1 MSAFISFCCLHA
13 AAVNAAYLRLSLT
26 WFLFRNRLEVSRPIS
41 TIDVVTDPSTGAIV
55 GFRELPVDAVQE
67 DLATPDRSMA
77 INRQPGSLEGKIPAT
92 LPN

>member
-1 MSAFISFCCLHA
+1 LD
-13 AAVNAAYLRLSLT
+13 
-26 WFLFRNRLEVSRPIS
+26 VSRPIS

-77 INRQPGSLEGKIPAT
+77 INRQPGSLEGKLRKRDCLASGARMEDHAT
-92 LPN
+92 IIEAAGES